1 MAPLNWRFRS
11 GDRVEFNVNPTGE
24 RLDAPFTVSNVTIPP
39 GSYQWRQYRLEA
51 GTAQK
56 RRLYNQLTWW
66 FGGYYGGKLDQVIWT
81 GAWNPTALLTVE
93 FTGERD
99 MGRLPTGD
107 FTTNLVGNRLRINL
121 SPDLEIASY
130 VQYDTDSKSVGTNSR
145 LRWTF
150 RPVADLFIVYNHNI
164 RSILDRWQ
172 LDSNQL
178 LVKVQYA
185 LRY

>member
-24 RLDAPFTVSNVTIPP
+24 RLDAPFEISTVTIPP
-39 GSYQWRQYRLEA
+39 GSYEWRQYRLEVA
-51 GTAQK
+51 TAQK

-66 FGGYYGGKLDQVIWT
+66 FGGFYNGSIDQVIWT
-81 GAWNPTALLTVE
+81 GAWNPTSLFTVE

-99 MGRLPTGD
+99 MGRLPSGD
-107 FTTNLVGNRLRINL
+107 FTTTLVGNRLRINFSSDL
-121 SPDLEIASY
+121 SIASY
-130 VQYDTDSKSVGTNSR
+130 VQYDTDSESVGTNTR

-150 RPVADLFIVYNHNI
+150 RPVADLFIVYNHNV
-164 RSILDRWQ
+164 RSIFDRWQ
-172 LDSNQL
+172 LDSNQF